1 MYELNFVAVDTILH
15 FHRKERCSMGLLNKP
30 KPREKPDLWA
40 EDSLSSSRPHRGR
53 KGMSILQE
61 IPSRGF
67 SSRL

>member
-40 EDSLSSSRPHRGR
+40 EDSLSSSRPTEAG
-53 KGMSILQE
+53 KV
-61 IPSRGF
+61 
-67 SSRL
+67 